1 MQQINTSR
9 ADLSIMGHVLRLVN
23 SPTGQWEGKAE
34 LLSVHPEANMRI
46 VVRMREAIV
55 EMKINVYVCIVT
67 SLLVIIS
74 TAPSNDS

>member
-1 MQQINTSR
+1 
-9 ADLSIMGHVLRLVN
+9 
-23 SPTGQWEGKAE
+23 
-34 LLSVHPEANMRI
+34 MRI